1 MLIDHPFIAKSF
13 VSFKKKGRTE
23 VGGDIIS
30 LENLIRFQ
38 GQDPTPEGRFYPKTV
53 LPVQM
58 GRRSNRVVC
67 EAHYIYRNTH
77 IYIYIYEHTGARLVS
92 EDVIYLGRAGNVT
105 LFFPGDLLPRI
116 YHR

>member
-13 VSFKKKGRTE
+13 VSLKKKERTE

-67 EAHYIYRNTH
+67 EAHYIY
-77 IYIYIYEHTGARLVS
+77 I
-92 EDVIYLGRAGNVT
+92 
-105 LFFPGDLLPRI
+105 
-116 YHR
+116 